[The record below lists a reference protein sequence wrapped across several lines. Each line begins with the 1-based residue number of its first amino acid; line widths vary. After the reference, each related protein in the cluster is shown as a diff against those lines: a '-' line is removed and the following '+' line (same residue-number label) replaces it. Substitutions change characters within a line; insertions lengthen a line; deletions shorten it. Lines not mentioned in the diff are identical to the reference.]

1 MQFAH
6 ISDLHI
12 GKRISEF
19 SLLEDQ
25 EYILIKILNALD
37 EIKPD
42 SVLIAGDIY
51 DKAVPSAEA
60 VELFDDFLY
69 GLAKRGLKVFIISGN
84 HDSPERIAFGSRI
97 MSGHDIYLSP
107 VYDGTIAPITL
118 EDNWGF
124 VDVYSLPFIKPIH
137 VRRYYPDE
145 DINSYNDALRV
156 VIENMQIN
164 PERRNILITHQF
176 ITGASRSESED
187 ISVGGA
193 DNVDAALFEPFD
205 YVALGHLHGPQ
216 HVIRESIR
224 YCGTP
229 LKYSFSEAAHTKS
242 ITVVELEAKGVANI
256 FTVPLEPKRDMREIR
271 GSYMEVT
278 AKSFYE
284 GTPTDDYL
292 HITLTDEEDIPDV
305 IQKLRTIYPNIM
317 KVDYDNKRTNAND
330 EILPDE
336 GIERKSP
343 LELFSD
349 FYELQNGQELSPEQ
363 NAFMAQLVE
372 QTWEGAK

>member
-12 GKRISEF
+12 GKRVSEF

>member
-1 MQFAH
+1 MKFAH

-12 GKRISEF
+12 GKRVSEF

-193 DNVDAALFEPFD
+193 DNVDAALFDPFD

>member
-1 MQFAH
+1 MRFAH

-12 GKRISEF
+12 GKRVNEF

-25 EYILIKILNALD
+25 EYILLKILNALD

-42 SVLIAGDIY
+42 GVLIAGDIY

-84 HDSPERIAFGSRI
+84 HDSPERIAFGARI
-97 MSGHDIYLSP
+97 MSGNDIYLSP
-107 VYDGTIAPITL
+107 VYNGTIAPITI
-118 EDNWGF
+118 EDEWGF
-124 VDVYSLPFIKPIH
+124 VDVFSLPFIKPIH

-156 VIENMQIN
+156 VIENMDIN
-164 PERRNILITHQF
+164 PEHRNILITHQF

-216 HVIRESIR
+216 HVIRETVR
-224 YCGTP
+224 YSGTP

-242 ITVVELEAKGVANI
+242 ITVVELEAKGVVNI
-256 FTVPLEPKRDMREIR
+256 TTVPLEPKRDMREIR

-317 KVDYDNKRTNAND
+317 KVDYDNKRTNANH

>member
-12 GKRISEF
+12 GKRVSEF

-372 QTWEGAK
+372 QTREGAK

>member
-1 MQFAH
+1 MRFAH

-12 GKRISEF
+12 GKRVNEF

-37 EIKPD
+37 EINPD
-42 SVLIAGDIY
+42 GVLIAGDIY

-97 MSGHDIYLSP
+97 MSGNDIYLSP

-118 EDNWGF
+118 EDEWGF
-124 VDVYSLPFIKPIH
+124 VDVFSLPFIKPIH

-145 DINSYNDALRV
+145 DINSYNDALRII
-156 VIENMQIN
+156 IENMDIN

-193 DNVDAALFEPFD
+193 DNVDAALFELFD

-216 HVIRESIR
+216 HVIRETIR

-242 ITVVELEAKGVANI
+242 ITVVELETKGVVTI
-256 FTVPLEPKRDMREIR
+256 TTVPLEPKRDMREIR
-271 GSYMEVT
+271 GGYMEVT

-317 KVDYDNKRTNAND
+317 KVDYDNKRTNANH

-363 NAFMAQLVE
+363 NAFMTQLVE